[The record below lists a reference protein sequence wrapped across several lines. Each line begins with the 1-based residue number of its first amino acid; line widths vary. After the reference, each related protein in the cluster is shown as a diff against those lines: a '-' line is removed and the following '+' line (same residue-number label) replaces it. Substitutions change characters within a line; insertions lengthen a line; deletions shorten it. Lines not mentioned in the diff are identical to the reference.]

1 VDIAVGELAVDTLLL
16 DVREVTP
23 IADYF
28 LICSGSTE
36 RQVKALVEEIRDRL
50 KERGINPMGVEG
62 SAVSGWVLMDYSDV
76 IVHVFMPSVRQFYDL
91 EGLWK
96 NARTVVRIE

>member
-62 SAVSGWVLMDYSDV
+62 SAVSGWILMDYSDV